1 MTRPRWR
8 AALLA
13 TSGLANNQSGQ
24 GLREYALVI
33 AIVAVATIITLGTV
47 GLAIAGSLPASLDGL
62 VQPLEKVQ
70 QP

>member
-1 MTRPRWR
+1 MMRPRWL

-13 TSGLANNQSGQ
+13 TLGLANNQSGQ
-24 GLREYALVI
+24 ALREYALVI

-47 GLAIAGSLPASLDGL
+47 GLAIAGSLPASVDGL
-62 VQPLEKVQ
+62 VQALEKVQ

>member
-1 MTRPRWR
+1 MMRPRWL

-13 TSGLANNQSGQ
+13 TLGLANSQSGQ
-24 GLREYALVI
+24 ALREYALVI

-47 GLAIAGSLPASLDGL
+47 GLAIAGSLPASVDGL
-62 VQPLEKVQ
+62 VQALEKVQ